1 MPNDHTQQTSEGPAR
16 GVNYMAPRGAQSEGG
31 NPAGKPGASPEA
43 SPAQN
48 STGPTS
54 AQQPGPEAQA
64 AQMQAQLQQSQQQLN
79 RMRSQLSASDRAL
92 RDRESQ
98 WAQEREEIAATVEQM
113 QMSDM
118 SDSERVVYE
127 RDVYRQ
133 RAEQA
138 QEQASEMSYRLE
150 YTDAMQQWR
159 SYYQQM
165 GVPVAE
171 LDNSSIE
178 NMQHSALRYTNAR
191 MRAMQ
196 TRVQQANVSPGRNT
210 PPVSTGRIQPPV
222 VTNAV
227 PQGSNPGQR
236 RWSDIPYEEWDSMY
250 KKAERGQI
258 SPDQLPK

>member
-1 MPNDHTQQTSEGPAR
+1 MPNDHTQQTTESPAA
-16 GVNYMAPRGAQSEGG
+16 GVTYMAPQGAQSEAG
-31 NPAGKPGASPEA
+31 NPAGKPGASPGA
-43 SPAQN
+43 TSAQE
-48 STGPTS
+48 STDPTS

-64 AQMQAQLQQSQQQLN
+64 AQMQAQLQQSQQQLS

-98 WAQEREEIAATVEQM
+98 WAQEREEMARTVEQM

-127 RDVYRQ
+127 RDLYRQ
-133 RAEQA
+133 RAEEA
-138 QEQASEMSYRLE
+138 QQHAQDMSYKLE
-150 YTDAMQQWR
+150 YADAMQQWR
-159 SYYQQM
+159 AYYQQM

-191 MRAMQ
+191 MKGMQ
-196 TRVQQANVSPGRNT
+196 DRVRNANIQPETRTAPEN
-210 PPVSTGRIQPPV
+210 TGRIEPPR
-222 VTNAV
+222 VTNSV
-227 PQGSNPGQR
+227 PQGSSPGQR
-236 RWSDIPYEEWDSMY
+236 RWNDIPYEEWDDMY

-258 SPDQLPK
+258 SPDQLPQ

>member
-1 MPNDHTQQTSEGPAR
+1 MPTEGHTQQTSESPAH

-31 NPAGKPGASPEA
+31 NPAGKPGASPGA

-48 STGPTS
+48 STGPTQE
-54 AQQPGPEAQA
+54 QQPDPAAQA
-64 AQMQAQLQQSQQQLN
+64 AQTQVQLKQAQQQLN

-92 RDRESQ
+92 RERESQ
-98 WAQEREEIAATVEQM
+98 WAQEREELSSTIEQV

-127 RDVYRQ
+127 RDLYRQ
-133 RAEQA
+133 RAEEA
-138 QEQASEMSYRLE
+138 QSQASEMSYRME
-150 YTDAMQQWR
+150 YADAMQQWR
-159 SYYQQM
+159 AYYGQM

-191 MRAMQ
+191 MRAMRQ
-196 TRVQQANVSPGRNT
+196 QVQSAPPSEEA
-210 PPVSTGRIQPPV
+210 PPVNTGRIQPPV

-236 RWSDIPYEEWDSMY
+236 RWNDIPYEEWDAMY

-258 SPDQLPK
+258 SPDQLPL